1 MTGATARAMRAW
13 SRRLSSA
20 APAASAGDGAAGA
33 SERRLADCFPKE
45 VVDDIYRCSYKRQT
59 GVSLKCALPS
69 VTRSHPNPFGAD
81 PLTRGAAQT

>member
-13 SRRLSSA
+13 ARRLSSA

-59 GVSLKCALPS
+59 GVSLKCARPGATRVLPQP
-69 VTRSHPNPFGAD
+69 RPE
-81 PLTRGAAQT
+81 R